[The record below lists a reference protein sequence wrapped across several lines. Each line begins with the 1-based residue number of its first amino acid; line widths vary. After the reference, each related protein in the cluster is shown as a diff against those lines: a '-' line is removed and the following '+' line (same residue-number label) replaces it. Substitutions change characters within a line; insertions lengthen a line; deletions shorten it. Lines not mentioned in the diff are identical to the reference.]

1 MSGKKLKIL
10 ICDDQVEE
18 CYILSKYLENC
29 EIADVCDLAY
39 DGKEAL
45 EKIYRL
51 KPDIVLLDI
60 IMPKID
66 GMSVL
71 RKLNQ
76 DNIENH
82 PSIIVLSSVD
92 TECITNESFN
102 LGACFYLL
110 KPIERNTLVGTIK
123 MVVNISKNHNKN
135 TKCKNRSNRDVVITE
150 MLSELQVPTHIVGYI
165 YIFSA
170 VNIIMDEDYSGSLLK
185 QVYGKIALEHY
196 TTSECVETSIRN
208 AIEQTAK
215 MKSPLFEKLFLSDP
229 CSLNGSKVKRPSN
242 SKFLTKI
249 KEEVCLR
256 NF

>member
-51 KPDIVLLDI
+51 KPDVVLLDI

-76 DNIENH
+76 DNMGNH

-110 KPIERNTLVGTIK
+110 KPIERKTLVDTIK
-123 MVVNISKNHNKN
+123 MVVNISKDHNKN
-135 TKCKNRSNRDVVITE
+135 SKCKNRSNRDVLVTRK
-150 MLSELQVPTHIVGYI
+150 LSELQVPTHIVGYA
-165 YIFSA
+165 YILRA
-170 VNIIMDEDYSGSLLK
+170 VNIMMDEDHSGSLLK
-185 QVYGKIALEHY
+185 QVYGKIALEFC

-215 MKSPLFEKLFLSDP
+215 KRSPLFERLFLSDP
-229 CSLNGSKVKRPSN
+229 CSSNGSKIKRPSN
-242 SKFLTKI
+242 SKFLTKV
-249 KEEVCLR
+249 KEEVCLTS
-256 NF
+256 F